1 VRVYLQCTGEGDGLA
16 AFAQFSKAAT
26 ARRLPIRIEDP
37 VAIEKGSGRFFVDVA
52 NAHTEQDA
60 IAIVRAV
67 LDQAPDAIAAFEVS
81 TAQE

>member
-1 VRVYLQCTGEGDGLA
+1 VRVYLHGTGEGDALA

-52 NAHTEQDA
+52 NAQTHEDA

-67 LDQAPDAIAAFEVS
+67 LDEAPDAIATFEVS
-81 TAQE
+81 TAQG

>member
-1 VRVYLQCTGEGDGLA
+1 MRVYLQSTGEGDALA

-37 VAIEKGSGRFFVDVA
+37 VAIEKGSGRFFVNVA
-52 NAHTEQDA
+52 NAHTEEDA

-67 LDQAPDAIAAFEVS
+67 LDQVPDAIAAFEVS
-81 TAQE
+81 PAQE